1 MGFDTIKIECED
13 KMMEAHASN
22 LNLVYKSP
30 DMGMKELKYPDR
42 LEIDSRAAM
51 YHMEGVSKFHAC
63 TLLIMAHI
71 FCDQEIRKMSADEI
85 RKQGFGSM
93 NICGMIDLYLKMTDM
108 GVPTVLKYPETGLHP
123 SAIQRVADILILMMN
138 GPVVDWYSID
148 PEYNGEMDAEN
159 R

>member
-1 MGFDTIKIECED
+1 MESDTFKIKCD
-13 KMMEAHASN
+13 DQVMEAHASN
-22 LNLVYKSP
+22 LNLIYKSP
-30 DMGMKELKYPDR
+30 SMGVKDLEYPDR
-42 LEIDSRAAM
+42 LDIDTEAAM
-51 YHMEGVSKFHAC
+51 YHMERVEKFHAY

-71 FCDQEIRKMSADEI
+71 FCDQEIRKMSADDI
-85 RKQGFGSM
+85 RRQGFGSM

-123 SAIQRVADILILMMN
+123 SAVQRVADVLILMMD
-138 GPVVDWYSID
+138 GPKADWYSID